1 MTYVMG
7 YVHRI
12 KHTSILR
19 EGGAGGCKP
28 LPRPCQ
34 ATPVATPTADGGGRR
49 KRCALQHA
57 FASSHSRICRCS
69 VWLGARKVCTSAS
82 PVIGLVDLVA
92 SQRSIADHSYER
104 PSAAITGSLMSSVVI
119 GQMKSAGGSSSLGA
133 GASAA
138 EDGPCSSAVRLPS
151 SSLALSSSAA
161 ASSASPAAA
170 LGSCDGPAP
179 PP

>member
-57 FASSHSRICRCS
+57 FASSHSRIIRRTM
-69 VWLGARKVCTSAS
+69 WLGERKLCTSAS

-92 SQRSIADHSYER
+92 SQRSIADRSYEC

-119 GQMKSAGGSSSLGA
+119 GSLKSAGGSSSLGA

-138 EDGPCSSAVRLPS
+138 DDGPCSSAARP
-151 SSLALSSSAA
+151 ASSAA
-161 ASSASPAAA
+161 ASTSSEACFLAADRQCTE
-170 LGSCDGPAP
+170 LPLL
-179 PP
+179 